1 MHAKVSFWSRVYL
14 NDLQGSSHDKAE
26 FSDAFSLA
34 EDKVSRRRMNHV
46 KIDSQSTKAT
56 IAGQSK
62 GRTAVEHLSIQM
74 HANIRS
80 HVFGTNTED
89 SFLKKN
95 TTKRYYPFSSLLSP
109 SPLVK
114 YLPQ

>member
-1 MHAKVSFWSRVYL
+1 MLKKKSYMHAKVSFWSRVYL

-62 GRTAVEHLSIQM
+62 GRAAVEHLSIQM

-89 SFLKKN
+89 PLLN
-95 TTKRYYPFSSLLSP
+95 KRRSR
-109 SPLVK
+109 K
-114 YLPQ
+114 

>member
-1 MHAKVSFWSRVYL
+1 MQESTLDKLYL

-34 EDKVSRRRMNHV
+34 EDKVSRSRMNHV
-46 KIDSQSTKAT
+46 KIDSQGTKAT

-89 SFLKKN
+89 SLLNKN
-95 TTKRYYPFSSLLSP
+95 TTENYYPFLAFGFPSP
-109 SPLVK
+109 S
-114 YLPQ
+114 